1 MDSLV
6 WGTLAAAGLARF
18 MVGLSSYSGACMH
31 MHSTCGVLPAGPS
44 LCSLSGLSRS

>member
-18 MVGLSSYSGACMH
+18 MAGLSSYSGACMH
-31 MHSTCGVLPAGPS
+31 MHGTCGVLPAGAS
-44 LCSLSGLSRS
+44 LPGLSGS